1 LFEAEGPDGVA
12 RKKSPNLTEA
22 ELRLMEVL
30 WSRGPSTVAE
40 VVAALPGEPP
50 VAYST
55 VLTTLRILENKGY
68 LRHSKQ
74 SRAFVYEPVLNRTEA
89 RRNVLRYVLDR
100 FFGNSPEAL
109 VLNLIED
116 REFSNAELARL
127 KAMIES
133 GNKEGR

>member
-1 LFEAEGPDGVA
+1 MA

-30 WSRGPSTVAE
+30 WSRGPSTVSD
-40 VVAALPGEPP
+40 VVAALTAKPP
-50 VAYST
+50 IAYST
-55 VLTTLRILENKGY
+55 VLTMMRILENKGY
-68 LRHSKQ
+68 VRHSKQ
-74 SRAFVYEPVLNRTEA
+74 SRAFVYEPVLDRSQA

-116 REFSNAELARL
+116 REISDSELARL
-127 KAMIES
+127 KKMIES
-133 GNKEGR
+133 GQQEER

>member
-1 LFEAEGPDGVA
+1 VA
-12 RKKSPNLTEA
+12 RRKSPNLTEA
-22 ELRLMEVL
+22 ELKLMEVL
-30 WSRGPSTVAE
+30 WSRGPSTVAD
-40 VVAALPGEPP
+40 VVAALPGEPR

-109 VLNLIED
+109 VVNLIED

-127 KAMIES
+127 KAMIEG

>member
-1 LFEAEGPDGVA
+1 LA
-12 RKKSPNLTEA
+12 RRKSPNLTEA
-22 ELRLMEVL
+22 ELKLMDVL

-40 VVAALPGEPP
+40 VVSALPAKPP

-55 VLTTLRILENKGY
+55 ALTTLRILENKGY

-74 SRAFVYEPVLNRTEA
+74 NRAFVYEPVLDRKAA
-89 RRNVLRYVLDR
+89 RRNVVRYVLDR

-116 REFSNAELARL
+116 QDITADELERL
-127 KAMIES
+127 KRMIDGSQKTGE
-133 GNKEGR
+133 